1 MNRLFRS
8 EVLQRDQL
16 YRLLDHRYK
25 STGVSFVEPIF
36 QPFWRWTAKHVPLTV
51 APNTLTLT
59 GLISNVIPILLLL
72 YYSPNF
78 KDEIP
83 AFPILLFA
91 FGIFIYMTLDA
102 LDGLH
107 ARRTNTCSHLGEMF
121 DHGCDAISMYL
132 LPLAYFAI
140 IGLGDSPTAMFI
152 EFFILNSMF
161 YTYQWQSFV
170 SGCMSFDSFSVSES
184 IMFAIVFSML
194 SAIFGVD
201 MWRLKDPLFGLQ
213 LNRLQFLIVVLGS
226 IVLFSRAGQS
236 IAVDGSGKYGTTVAN
251 TSVLFPVWPL
261 LLIVGSAVFVFVRSP
276 SQVYMHHPCLFLMCF
291 GAVMAK
297 ISQNLVIA
305 HMTKTGIRRF
315 DTVMF
320 GPLSLLVNLY
330 FDCPVNEHW
339 LLWAACIWSTFDMLY
354 FCVRI
359 SIQVAGF
366 LQIHIFR
373 VPWSP
378 NSRSHS
384 AAPKSRPVSSTIRP
398 QQPMV
403 PTISAASLRSH
414 TRRVVHN

>member
-1 MNRLFRS
+1 
-8 EVLQRDQL
+8 
-16 YRLLDHRYK
+16 
-25 STGVSFVEPIF
+25 
-36 QPFWRWTAKHVPLTV
+36 
-51 APNTLTLT
+51 
-59 GLISNVIPILLLL
+59 
-72 YYSPNF
+72 
-78 KDEIP
+78 
-83 AFPILLFA
+83 
-91 FGIFIYMTLDA
+91 
-102 LDGLH
+102 
-107 ARRTNTCSHLGEMF
+107 MF

-170 SGCMSFDSFSVSES
+170 SGCMSFDRLVHCFPSPEFIYLRSFSVSES
-184 IMFAIVFSML
+184 IMFAIVFSIL

-297 ISQNLVIA
+297 ISQNLV
-305 HMTKTGIRRF
+305 
-315 DTVMF
+315 V
-320 GPLSLLVNLY
+320 SL
-330 FDCPVNEHW
+330 
-339 LLWAACIWSTFDMLY
+339 T
-354 FCVRI
+354 
-359 SIQVAGF
+359 
-366 LQIHIFR
+366 
-373 VPWSP
+373 
-378 NSRSHS
+378 
-384 AAPKSRPVSSTIRP
+384 
-398 QQPMV
+398 
-403 PTISAASLRSH
+403 
-414 TRRVVHN
+414 